1 MAVYDNKLLDGEH
14 LGYFAGKV
22 KAALN
27 GKQDA
32 ITSSSKLDYAL
43 LDNVPIIPT
52 VPSNVSAF
60 TNDAGFITASDIP
73 AETEPAFNASAAK
86 DITSAKISAWDGKQ
100 DALVFNTA
108 YNASSNKV
116 ATMSDIASA
125 VGSMTGF
132 HFEVVQTLPAT
143 GEANVIYLVLKS
155 SGISGNVYTEY
166 AYINNAWE
174 QLGDTNVNLSYLSN
188 SEIDSIWSAASA
200 E

>member
-1 MAVYDNKLLDGEH
+1 MAAYDNKLLDGEH

-22 KAALN
+22 KTALN

-43 LDNVPIIPT
+43 LDNVPTIPT

-73 AETEPAFNASAAK
+73 
-86 DITSAKISAWDGKQ
+86 

-125 VGSMTGF
+125 IGSMTGF

-155 SGISGNVYTEY
+155 SGISGNIYTEY

>member
-22 KAALN
+22 KTALN

-32 ITSSSKLDYAL
+32 ITSSNKLDYAL
-43 LDNVPIIPT
+43 LDNVPTIPSALSGLT
-52 VPSNVSAF
+52 QDATHRVVS
-60 TNDAGFITASDIP
+60 D
-73 AETEPAFNASAAK
+73 TEKTTWN
-86 DITSAKISAWDGKQ
+86 GKQ

-125 VGSMTGF
+125 IGSTTGF
-132 HFEVVQTLPAT
+132 HFEVVQALPAT

-155 SGISGNVYTEY
+155 SGISGNIYTEY

-174 QLGDTNVNLSYLSN
+174 QLGDTSVNLSYLSN